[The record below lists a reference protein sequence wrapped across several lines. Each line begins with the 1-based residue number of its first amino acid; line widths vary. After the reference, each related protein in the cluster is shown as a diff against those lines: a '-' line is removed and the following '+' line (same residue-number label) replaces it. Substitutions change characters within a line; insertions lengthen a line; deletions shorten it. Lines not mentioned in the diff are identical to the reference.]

1 MKRWQA
7 WRGPSLIGVAVLVL
21 AGAVVARA
29 QAPERNVWN
38 GVYTAEQ
45 ADRGRTAYAEHCAAC
60 HGETLAGIDVAP
72 GLAGGTF
79 LSNWNNTA
87 AGDLFERIQST
98 MPLQA
103 PGSLGGRTVAD
114 IQAFIFQANGFP
126 AGDLA
131 LPPSQPMMA
140 NVKILARNPA
150 G

>member
-1 MKRWQA
+1 MKSWEA
-7 WRGPSLIGVAVLVL
+7 WHGPVVIGVAGLVL
-21 AGAVVARA
+21 ATAVVARA
-29 QAPERNVWN
+29 QAQDRTVWN

-45 ADRGRTAYAEHCAAC
+45 AERGRSAYAAQCAAC
-60 HGETLAGIDVAP
+60 HGETLSGIDVAP
-72 GLAGGTF
+72 ALAGGTF
-79 LSNWNNTA
+79 LSNWNNTT
-87 AGDLFERIQST
+87 AGDLFERIQGT

-126 AGDLA
+126 AGSLA
-131 LPPSQPMMA
+131 LPPSPPLMA